1 MAFKVFL
8 SYNVRFLFF
17 TKTCPERKKN
27 NPELQNIK
35 GNGGKGKA
43 LMA

>member
-17 TKTCPERKKN
+17 PKTCLERKKN